1 MNGLA
6 NIRAVIRREF
16 LVRVRTRS
24 FVLGTALLV
33 VAVIAVALLPVLFS
47 YLDRSEPQRIGVVV
61 DAADLASDPVAA
73 LEVLLDPPQ
82 TDPAAPARPDAYDVS
97 RVADLAAARTAV
109 LQGDLVAVLRI
120 SRDADGELAFT
131 LFTEQP
137 RARQVGLLATS
148 SLAVADRL
156 ARLGVDPEQQAGLF
170 GPPRYTVAWPDPD
183 QAGTAPDDAQTGTD
197 YLLGFG
203 LTVLIFML
211 IVLYGNW
218 IAMSVVEEKSS
229 RVMEVILNA
238 ATPFQLLTGKV
249 LGVGAVALTQYGAI
263 LLAGVVAL
271 VAQGPIA
278 QLVLGA
284 EASSVPL
291 PAGLTVGMLL
301 LLGVFG
307 VLGFLLYG
315 VLYAA
320 AGSLVSRQEDVQAA
334 VMPLALVSTAAY
346 LIAVYAGT
354 GLLDIRDDWIA
365 VVAQVPFISPFLMLS
380 RIAAGETTALEVAL
394 AIGLLV
400 VAIGVALWLA
410 ARLYAAGVLLYGQRP
425 GIRSLWRLARG
436 GM

>member
-1 MNGLA
+1 
-6 NIRAVIRREF
+6 
-16 LVRVRTRS
+16 
-24 FVLGTALLV
+24 
-33 VAVIAVALLPVLFS
+33 
-47 YLDRSEPQRIGVVV
+47 
-61 DAADLASDPVAA
+61 
-73 LEVLLDPPQ
+73 
-82 TDPAAPARPDAYDVS
+82 
-97 RVADLAAARTAV
+97 
-109 LQGDLVAVLRI
+109 
-120 SRDADGELAFT
+120 
-131 LFTEQP
+131 
-137 RARQVGLLATS
+137 
-148 SLAVADRL
+148 
-156 ARLGVDPEQQAGLF
+156 
-170 GPPRYTVAWPDPD
+170 
-183 QAGTAPDDAQTGTD
+183 
-197 YLLGFG
+197 
-203 LTVLIFML
+203 
-211 IVLYGNW
+211 
-218 IAMSVVEEKSS
+218 
-229 RVMEVILNA
+229 
-238 ATPFQLLTGKV
+238 
-249 LGVGAVALTQYGAI
+249 
-263 LLAGVVAL
+263 
-271 VAQGPIA
+271 
-278 QLVLGA
+278 
-284 EASSVPL
+284 
-291 PAGLTVGMLL
+291 MLL